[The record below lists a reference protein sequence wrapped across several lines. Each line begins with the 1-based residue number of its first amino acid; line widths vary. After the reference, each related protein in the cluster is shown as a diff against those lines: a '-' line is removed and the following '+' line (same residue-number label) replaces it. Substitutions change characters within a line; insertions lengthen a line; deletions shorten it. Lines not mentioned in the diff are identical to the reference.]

1 MKRMIVAGNWKMN
14 MTPSSAKAF
23 SEELSEK
30 LKQHS
35 HNCDIVICPPYISI
49 PAVAETFSGSRVS
62 VGAQNCHTKEK
73 GAFTGEIS
81 ATMLKDAGCTYCI
94 VGHSERRRD
103 FAENDTEVAEKIK
116 AILQCDMTP
125 ILCVGEN
132 IEQRK
137 DGSTFDVVRSQLENT
152 LFELKEIDYSH
163 LVIAYEPI
171 WAIGTGLAATPEQ
184 AQEVHGFIDE
194 VLSRFELNAPILYG
208 GSVTDQNAQELFSQP
223 NIHGALVGGA
233 SLSVQSFVGIIN
245 ATNVIK

>member
-1 MKRMIVAGNWKMN
+1 MKRVIVAGNWKMN

-23 SEELSEK
+23 SGELSEK

-35 HNCDIVICPPYISI
+35 HNCDIVVCPPYISI
-49 PAVAETFSGSRVS
+49 PAVAETLSGTSVF

-208 GSVTDQNAQELFSQP
+208 GSVTEQNAQELFSQP
-223 NIHGALVGGA
+223 NIQGALVGGA

>member
-1 MKRMIVAGNWKMN
+1 MKRVIVAGNWKMN

-35 HNCDIVICPPYISI
+35 HNCDIVVCPPYISI
-49 PAVAETFSGSRVS
+49 PAVAETLSGTRVF

-103 FAENDTEVAEKIK
+103 FAENDTEVAEKLK

>member
-14 MTPSSAKAF
+14 MTPSSAKTF
-23 SEELSEK
+23 SDELLEK

-35 HNCDIVICPPYISI
+35 HNCDIVVCPPYISI
-49 PAVAETFSGSRVS
+49 PAVAETFSGTRVF
-62 VGAQNCHTKEK
+62 VGAQNCHPKEK

-81 ATMLKDAGCTYCI
+81 TTMLKDAGCTYCI

-184 AQEVHGFIDE
+184 AQEVHGYIDE
-194 VLSRFELNAPILYG
+194 VLSRFEFNAPILYG
-208 GSVTDQNAQELFSQP
+208 GSVTEQNAQELFSQP

-233 SLSVQSFVGIIN
+233 SLSVHSFVGIIN
-245 ATNVIK
+245 ATNVVK